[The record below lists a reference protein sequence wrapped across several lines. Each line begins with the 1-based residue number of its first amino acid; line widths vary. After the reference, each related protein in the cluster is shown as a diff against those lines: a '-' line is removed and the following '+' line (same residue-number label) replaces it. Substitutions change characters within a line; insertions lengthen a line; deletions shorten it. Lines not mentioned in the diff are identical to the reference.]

1 MINEKEIEIQK
12 LQARVDFLKTKL
24 QQAIEGN
31 ITTDPIVNKIIR
43 KIIQR
48 HKQGMKKFGK
58 TMAENQR
65 PLNEWVKE
73 AQEESLDFIH
83 YLEKLLK

>member
-1 MINEKEIEIQK
+1 
-12 LQARVDFLKTKL
+12 
-24 QQAIEGN
+24 
-31 ITTDPIVNKIIR
+31 
-43 KIIQR
+43 
-48 HKQGMKKFGK
+48 MKKKSVKKRGVTTSMVNQRIDDHEKLCRIMQKFGR
-58 TMAENQR
+58 TMADNNR

>member
-1 MINEKEIEIQK
+1 MLDKKEIEIEY
-12 LQARVDFLKTKL
+12 LQARVEYLKSKL
-24 QQAIEGN
+24 NQAIEGN
-31 ITTDPIVNKIIR
+31 ITTDPVVNKIIK
-43 KIIQR
+43 KIIKR
-48 HKQGMKKFGK
+48 HKQGMVKFGK
-58 TMAENQR
+58 TMEDNNR

>member
-24 QQAIEGN
+24 QQAIDGN
-31 ITTDPIVNKIIR
+31 ITSDPIVNKIIT
-43 KIIQR
+43 KIIKR
-48 HKQGMKKFGK
+48 HKQGMQKFGK
-58 TMAENQR
+58 TMQDNNR

>member
-1 MINEKEIEIQK
+1 MIDEKEIEIIK
-12 LQARVDFLKTKL
+12 LQTRVEFLKSKL
-24 QQAIEGN
+24 KQAIDGN
-31 ITTDPIVNKIIR
+31 ITTDPIVNNVIKKIVA
-43 KIIQR
+43 R

-58 TMAENQR
+58 TMADNNR
-65 PLNEWVKE
+65 PLKDWVKE

>member
-1 MINEKEIEIQK
+1 MIDEKEIEIQK

-24 QQAIEGN
+24 QQAIDGN
-31 ITTDPIVNKIIR
+31 ITTDPIVNKIII
-43 KIIQR
+43 KIIKR
-48 HKQGMKKFGK
+48 HKQGMQKFGK
-58 TMAENQR
+58 TMADNNR

>member
-1 MINEKEIEIQK
+1 MIDEKEIEIIK
-12 LQARVDFLKTKL
+12 LQTRVDFLKGKL
-24 QQAIEGN
+24 RDAVKGD
-31 ITTDPIVNKIIR
+31 ITSDPVVNKIIK
-43 KIIQR
+43 KIITR

-58 TMAENQR
+58 TMADNNR

>member
-1 MINEKEIEIQK
+1 MNDKETIKK
-12 LQARVDFLKTKL
+12 LQHQVDFLKAKL
-24 QQAIEGN
+24 RASCDGF
-31 ITTDPIVNKIIR
+31 ITCDPVVNSIINKII
-43 KIIQR
+43 KR

-58 TMAENQR
+58 TMAKNQR

>member
-1 MINEKEIEIQK
+1 
-12 LQARVDFLKTKL
+12 
-24 QQAIEGN
+24 
-31 ITTDPIVNKIIR
+31 
-43 KIIQR
+43 
-48 HKQGMKKFGK
+48 MKKFGK

-83 YLEKLLK
+83 YLEKLLKQPKKTHLKAPDMHRDQHLGVNRYLGIPKKKEYQNGKKTSIW

>member
-1 MINEKEIEIQK
+1 ME
-12 LQARVDFLKTKL
+12 
-24 QQAIEGN
+24 
-31 ITTDPIVNKIIR
+31 
-43 KIIQR
+43 
-48 HKQGMKKFGK
+48 KFGK
-58 TMAENQR
+58 TMADNNR

>member
-1 MINEKEIEIQK
+1 MIDEKEIEIVK
-12 LQARVDFLKTKL
+12 LQARVEFLKTKL
-24 QQAIEGN
+24 KQAIDGD
-31 ITTDPIVNKIIR
+31 ITSDPVVNNVIKKIIKR
-43 KIIQR
+43 D
-48 HKQGMKKFGK
+48 KQGMEKFGK
-58 TMAENQR
+58 TMADNTR

>member
-12 LQARVDFLKTKL
+12 LQARVDFLKGKL
-24 QQAIEGN
+24 KQAIEGN

-43 KIIQR
+43 KIIKR
-48 HKQGMKKFGK
+48 HKQGMVKFGK
-58 TMAENQR
+58 TMADNNR

-83 YLEKLLK
+83 YLEKLVK

>member
-1 MINEKEIEIQK
+1 MIDEKEIEIQK
-12 LQARVDFLKTKL
+12 LQARVDFLKSKL

-43 KIIQR
+43 KIIKR
-48 HKQGMKKFGK
+48 HKQGMVKFGK
-58 TMAENQR
+58 TMADNNR

>member
-1 MINEKEIEIQK
+1 MSDKDTIKQ
-12 LQARVDFLKTKL
+12 LQAQVDFLKGKL
-24 QQAIEGN
+24 RQACDGN
-31 ITTDPIVNKIIR
+31 ITVDPVVNRILNKII
-43 KIIQR
+43 KR

>member
-1 MINEKEIEIQK
+1 MLDKKEIQLEY
-12 LQARVDFLKTKL
+12 LQSRVDYLQKKLK
-24 QQAIEGN
+24 QAVEGN

-43 KIIQR
+43 KIIKR
-48 HKQGMKKFGK
+48 HKQGMQKFGK
-58 TMAENQR
+58 TMADNNR

>member
-1 MINEKEIEIQK
+1 MLDKKEIEIEY
-12 LQARVDFLKTKL
+12 LQARVEYLKSKL
-24 QQAIEGN
+24 KQAIEGN
-31 ITTDPIVNKIIR
+31 ITTDPVVNKIIQ
-43 KIIQR
+43 KIIKR
-48 HKQGMKKFGK
+48 HKQGMVKFGK
-58 TMAENQR
+58 TMEDNNR